1 MQEKL
6 MTKCALPKLLYQ
18 ADQVRELDRV
28 AIELCNIP
36 GSLLMERA
44 GEAVVRKVIEHWGDC
59 QEVIVF
65 CGAGNNGGDGYVIA
79 RLMKKMGYRVRLFQ
93 LGDAA
98 SLRGDA
104 RLMAEAFYEAGG
116 QDEPFQ
122 SFEVNNA
129 VIIDAIFGTGLARP
143 VEGAW
148 AEVFHTINR
157 LDAPIVSV
165 DIPSGLHSDSGSILG
180 VSVEADITVSFIA
193 LKRGMFTAEGPA
205 CCGDIY
211 FNDLLVPREVYRS
224 EVAATHAIDWSTESA
239 RLKPRRRTAHKGDC
253 GHVLVVGGAPSF
265 SGAARMAA
273 EAAARSGAGLI
284 SVATHPEHA
293 ALLNQGRPELMVHAV
308 STAEDLQPLLARA
321 TVIALGPGL
330 GCSDWAQMLYAAVLS
345 SDLPIILDADG
356 LNLLAQRPS
365 KRANWVLTPHPGEA
379 GRLLGCSGHDI
390 QNDRFSAVD
399 RLQQRYG
406 GVAVL
411 KGAGTLIRAMDDE
424 VTRLCRAGNPGMAS
438 GGMGDLL
445 TGIIAALVAQG
456 LTLKHAAS
464 VGVVLH
470 SEAADIAAEAGERGM
485 LASDLLPPLRQLLKR
500 G

>member
-1 MQEKL
+1 MMAKRV
-6 MTKCALPKLLYQ
+6 LPKLLYQ
-18 ADQVRELDRV
+18 ADQVREFDRA

-36 GSLLMERA
+36 GPLLMERA

-59 QEVIVF
+59 QEVIVL
-65 CGAGNNGGDGYVIA
+65 CGVGNNGGDGYVIA
-79 RLMKKMGYRVRLFQ
+79 RLMRNMGYRVRLFQ
-93 LGDAA
+93 LGSAA

-116 QDEPFQ
+116 RDEPFQ
-122 SFEVNNA
+122 PFKVNNA

-157 LDAPIVSV
+157 LDLPIVAV
-165 DIPSGLHSDSGSILG
+165 DIPSGLDSDCGSILG
-180 VSVEADITVSFIA
+180 VAIEADITVSFIA

-205 CCGDIY
+205 CCGEIY
-211 FNDLLVPREVYRS
+211 FDDLQVPREIYRS
-224 EVAATHAIDWSTESA
+224 EITATYAIDWSTESA
-239 RLKPRRRTAHKGDC
+239 QLKPRRRTAHKGDC
-253 GHVLVVGGAPSF
+253 GHVLIVGGAPGF

-284 SVATHPEHA
+284 SVVTHPEHA

-308 STAEDLQPLLARA
+308 SAAEELQPLLARA

-330 GCSDWAQMLYAAVLS
+330 GCSDWAQMLYSAVLS
-345 SDLPIILDADG
+345 TNLPVILDADG
-356 LNLLAQRPS
+356 LNLLAQQPS

-379 GRLLGCSGHDI
+379 GRLLNCSSHDI
-390 QNDRFSAVD
+390 QNDRFSAVE

-411 KGAGTLIRAMDDE
+411 KGAGTLIHAMDDE
-424 VTRLCRAGNPGMAS
+424 ITRLCRAGNPGMAS

-456 LTLKHAAS
+456 LTLKNAATT
-464 VGVVLH
+464 GVALH
-470 SEAADIAAEAGERGM
+470 SKAADIAAEGGERGM
-485 LASDLLPPLRQLLKR
+485 LASDLLPPLRWLLNH